1 MASGSGRTRRKAVIF
16 DLDGVLATTD
26 EQHYRA
32 WKAIADREGIAFDR
46 RSNEAF
52 RGLSRMA
59 CVEILVRGAALGGAR
74 GKAYGPT
81 EKEELARAKNELYRS
96 LLEGLGP
103 EAVLPGVAGLL
114 ARLRAEGILLAVG
127 SSSRN
132 AKLILERTGLA
143 GSFDAVADGEDI
155 ARSKPDPEVFLVAAR
170 KLGVEPGDCAVVE
183 DAEAG
188 IDAALAAGMLA
199 VGVGPASRYAKSQ
212 VRLEGLDGLEDLSL
226 LLG

>member
-52 RGLSRMA
+52 RGVSRMA
-59 CVEILVRGAALGGAR
+59 CVEILVRDAAR
-74 GKAYGPT
+74 TYGPA

-155 ARSKPDPEVFLVAAR
+155 SRSKPDPEVFLAAAR

-212 VRLEGLDGLEDLSL
+212 LRLEGLDGLEDLSL